1 MSTTN
6 KRGNPAQ
13 PSAPAAGTGWRIALV
28 VIPLFIGLFG
38 LAMLGGGIWLIAV
51 GGSPYYALAGAAL
64 LAGAVLLARRK
75 RGGQAVIGIAWLATL
90 AWAVWEVGFNG
101 WGLVPR
107 VVGVTVLF
115 MLALALS
122 PMMSPMLSQMPSRSP
137 AVGARRRALDPLQT
151 AAALAAIAVLAILGV
166 LVARE
171 GVRSVESA
179 QFPAVLAGA
188 VGGTTAD
195 WPTYGG
201 DASAQRYSALSQ
213 ITPDNVGRLERAFV
227 FHTGDLP
234 AKGERYS
241 PANTP
246 LKIGDDLLVCSAKN
260 ILFAVNA
267 ATGEQRWRY
276 DPQVPGEGIAHAAV
290 CRGVAVYTAPQ
301 LADDAAC
308 KTRVISTTL
317 DARIVAVDLRDGK
330 PCADFGGA
338 GGKPGQVDLWQDL
351 GKKVPGWY
359 SPTAAP
365 TVVRGVIVTGAQVRD
380 GQDEDAPSGV
390 IRGYDAVTG
399 QLAWA
404 WDLGNPDNVKGPAA
418 GQTYTRGTP
427 NMWTTAAGD
436 EALGLVYLP
445 ISNSSIDYFG
455 GNRSEAENKYSD
467 SLVAVDVTTGRDVWH
482 FQALQRDLWDYDLG
496 SQPSLLDYPGPDGKP
511 VAAILL
517 PTKQGDMYIFD
528 RATGKPLIPIG
539 SVKAPKLGSVE
550 PDFVADTQPTSL
562 WHSLRKDPK
571 TEADMWGFS
580 PVDQLM
586 CRIQFRQSN
595 YAGYLTPPSS
605 DKPWIQYPGYNG
617 GSDWGS
623 VAIDPVRRI
632 LIANYNDVPN
642 RSQLIPREQ
651 ANRMGVQPIYAS
663 KDANAKA
670 AGKGE
675 GGSSVYPQINAPY
688 AISVNA
694 GWRNIG
700 TGVPCTAPP
709 YGGIRA
715 VSLDTGETLWDGPLG
730 TARRNGPW
738 GIPSYIPFDIG
749 LPNNGGSV
757 VTAGGL
763 VFIGAATDNLFRA
776 IDIRTGKTVWTD
788 VLPAGG
794 QANPIAYEINGEQY
808 ILIAATGHAFM
819 ETGNSDAII
828 AYKLRK

>member
-1 MSTTN
+1 MSTDTIN
-6 KRGNPAQ
+6 QAGAAPL
-13 PSAPAAGTGWRIALV
+13 SALWRIAAIAL
-28 VIPLFIGLFG
+28 PLFIGLFG
-38 LAMLGGGIWLIAV
+38 VAMLVGGVWLIAL
-51 GGSPYYALAGAAL
+51 GGSWYYGLAGLALVIATVLLWRRKAAGQIIT
-64 LAGAVLLARRK
+64 GAVFA
-75 RGGQAVIGIAWLATL
+75 ASVV
-90 AWAVWEVGFNG
+90 WALWEVGFDG
-101 WGLVPR
+101 WGLIPR
-107 VVGVTVLF
+107 LTGITVLF
-115 MLALALS
+115 ILALALS
-122 PMMSPMLSQMPSRSP
+122 PVIRRSAPQPQRRWHP
-137 AVGARRRALDPLQT
+137 AQ
-151 AAALAAIAVLAILGV
+151 LGG
-166 LVARE
+166 L
-171 GVRSVESA
+171 
-179 QFPAVLAGA
+179 VLAGLTLLA
-188 VGGTTAD
+188 QGFLVSREAMTVEQALVSPSPAASSTIGTGAD
-195 WPTYGG
+195 WPFYGG
-201 DASAQRYSALSQ
+201 DANAQRYSRLNA
-213 ITPDNVGRLERAFV
+213 ITPENVGRLERAFV

-246 LKIGDDLLVCSAKN
+246 LKVGNDLFMCSAKN
-260 ILFAVNA
+260 ILIAVDA
-267 ATGEQRWRY
+267 ATGNEKWRF
-276 DPQVPGEGIAHAAV
+276 DPKVPTEGIAHAAV
-290 CRGVAVYTAPQ
+290 CRGVALYTAPE
-301 LADDAAC
+301 LPPDAAC
-308 KTRVISTTL
+308 KTRVISNTL
-317 DARIVAVDLRDGK
+317 DARLIAVDSKTGK
-330 PCADFGGA
+330 ACAGFG
-338 GGKPGQVDLWQDL
+338 KNGQVDLWTDL

-365 TVVRGVIVTGAQVRD
+365 TVVRGVIVSGAQVRD

-399 QLAWA
+399 ALAWA
-404 WDLGNPDNVKGPAA
+404 WDLGNPANVKGPAK

-427 NMWTTAAGD
+427 NMWTTAAAD

-445 ISNSSIDYFG
+445 ISNSSIDYYG
-455 GNRSEAENKYSD
+455 SNRSEAENRYSD

-482 FQALQRDLWDYDLG
+482 FQAMQRDLWDYDLG
-496 SQPSLLDYPGPDGKP
+496 SQPTLLEFPDKTGKP
-511 VAAILL
+511 VPAIVL
-517 PTKQGDMYIFD
+517 PTKQGDMYIFN
-528 RATGKPLIPIG
+528 RATGEPLTPIG
-539 SVKAPKLGSVE
+539 TIKAPKGGSVE
-550 PDFVADTQPTSL
+550 PEFVANTQPISL
-562 WHSLRKDPK
+562 WHSLRKRDK

-595 YAGYLTPPSS
+595 YSGYLTPPSA
-605 DKPWIQYPGYNG
+605 DRPWIQYPGYNG

-623 VAIDPVRRI
+623 VAIDPVRR
-632 LIANYNDVPN
+632 LIIVNYNDVPN
-642 RSQLIPREQ
+642 RSQLITREK
-651 ANRMGVQPIYAS
+651 ANALGVQPIYAS

-675 GGSSVYPQINAPY
+675 GGSSMYPQVNAPF

-715 VSLDTGETLWDGPLG
+715 VSLDTGKTVWDGPLG
-730 TARRNGPW
+730 TARRNGPF
-738 GIPSYIPFDIG
+738 GIPSGIPFSIG

-763 VFIGAATDNLFRA
+763 VFVGAATDNLFRA
-776 IDIRTGKTVWTD
+776 IDIKTGKTVWQD

-794 QANPIAYEINGEQY
+794 QANPISYEVNGEQY

>member
-1 MSTTN
+1 MSTIHN
-6 KRGNPAQ
+6 KKGAV
-13 PSAPAAGTGWRIALV
+13 ATGTVWRIALV
-28 VIPLFIGLFG
+28 AITLFIGLFG
-38 LAMLGGGIWLIAV
+38 LAMAVGGVWLIAV
-51 GGSPYYALAGAAL
+51 GGSWYYALAGAAL
-64 LAGAVLLARRK
+64 VAGGVLLARR
-75 RGGQAVIGIAWLATL
+75 RRAGQALIGAVWLATL
-90 AWAVWEVGFNG
+90 AWALWEVGFDG

-107 VVGVTVLF
+107 VVGVTVLL
-115 MLALALS
+115 MLALVLS
-122 PMMSPMLSQMPSRSP
+122 PLLD
-137 AVGARRRALDPLQT
+137 GARRTLDRVQ
-151 AAALAAIAVLAILGV
+151 A
-166 LVARE
+166 
-171 GVRSVESA
+171 
-179 QFPAVLAGA
+179 AGA
-188 VGGTTAD
+188 VASVAVLVMLGVTVARGGVRMADMAQLPTGGVATAD
-195 WPTYGG
+195 AAGGANGDWPFYGG
-201 DASAQRYSALSQ
+201 GANAQRYSTLNQ
-213 ITPDNVGRLERAFV
+213 ITPDNVNRLERAFV

-234 AKGERYS
+234 ARGERYS

-246 LKIGDDLLVCSAKN
+246 LKIGNDLLMCSAKN
-260 ILFAVNA
+260 ILIAVNA
-267 ATGEQRWRY
+267 ATGKERWRY
-276 DPQVPGEGIAHAAV
+276 DPEVASNAIPHAAV

-301 LADDAAC
+301 LAADAAC
-308 KTRVISTTL
+308 KTRVISNTL

-330 PCADFGGA
+330 PCEDFGQIA
-338 GGKPGQVDLWQDL
+338 GKPGQVDLWDGL

-359 SPTAAP
+359 APTAAP

-390 IRGYDAVTG
+390 IRGFNAVTG
-399 QLAWA
+399 ELAWA
-404 WDLGNPDNVKGPAA
+404 WDLGNPDNAHGPQA

-427 NMWTTAAGD
+427 NMWTTAVGD
-436 EALGLVYLP
+436 EKLGLVYLP
-445 ISNSSIDYFG
+445 VSNSSIDYFG
-455 GNRSEAENKYSD
+455 GNRSAAENKYSD
-467 SLVAVDVTTGRDVWH
+467 SLVALDVTTGRDVWH
-482 FQALQRDLWDYDLG
+482 FQAMQRDLWDYDLG
-496 SQPSLLDYPGPDGKP
+496 SQPSLLDWPDADGKP
-511 VAAILL
+511 VPAILL
-517 PTKQGDMYIFD
+517 PTKQGDMYVFD
-528 RATGKPLIPIG
+528 RATGEPLIPIG

-550 PDFVADTQPTSL
+550 PDVVADTQPSSG
-562 WHSLRKDPK
+562 WHTLRKRPK
-571 TEADMWGFS
+571 RESDMWGFS

-605 DKPWIQYPGYNG
+605 DRPWIQYPGYNG

-642 RSQLIPREQ
+642 RSQLIPRVQ
-651 ANRMGVQPIYAS
+651 ANKMGVQPIYAS
-663 KDANAKA
+663 ADANARA

-675 GGSSVYPQINAPY
+675 GGASVYPQVNAPY
-688 AISVNA
+688 AIRVNA

-715 VSLDTGETLWDGPLG
+715 VSLDTGKTIWDGPLG

>member
-1 MSTTN
+1 MSLNN
-6 KRGNPAQ
+6 KNGDARPGA
-13 PSAPAAGTGWRIALV
+13 GWRLAFIL
-28 VIPLFIGLFG
+28 ITLFIGLFG
-38 LAMLGGGIWLIAV
+38 LAMAIGGVWLIAV
-51 GGSPYYALAGAAL
+51 GGSWYYALAGLAL
-64 LAGAVLLARRK
+64 VAGSVQLARR
-75 RGGQAVIGIAWLATL
+75 RRNAQLIIGAAWVASL
-90 AWAVWEVGFNG
+90 AWALWEVGFDG

-115 MLALALS
+115 MLSLILS
-122 PMMSPMLSQMPSRSP
+122 PMLNAASR
-137 AVGARRRALDPLQT
+137 AVAAPVGPGGGRRNAFNRGQ
-151 AAALAAIAVLAILGV
+151 V
-166 LVARE
+166 
-171 GVRSVESA
+171 
-179 QFPAVLAGA
+179 AGA
-188 VGGTTAD
+188 VASLAVLLVLGVVVARGGVRMSDMAELPALANSAGSGTGAD
-195 WPTYGG
+195 WPFYGG
-201 DASAQRYSALSQ
+201 DANAQRYSGLNQ

-246 LKIGDDLLVCSAKN
+246 LKIGNDLLMCSAKN
-260 ILFAVNA
+260 ILIAVNA
-267 ATGEQRWRY
+267 ATGEERWRF
-276 DPQVPGEGIAHAAV
+276 DPEVPSNGIAHAAV
-290 CRGVAVYTAPQ
+290 CRGVATYTAPE
-301 LADDAAC
+301 LAPDAAC

-330 PCADFGGA
+330 PCADFGT
-338 GGKPGQVDLWQDL
+338 KGQVDLWKDL

-390 IRGYDAVTG
+390 IRGFNAVTG
-399 QLAWA
+399 ELAWA
-404 WDLGNPDNVKGPAA
+404 WDLGNPDNIHGPKE

-427 NMWTTAAGD
+427 NMWTTAVGD
-436 EALGLVYLP
+436 EKLGLVYLP
-445 ISNSSIDYFG
+445 ISNSSIDYYG

-482 FQALQRDLWDYDLG
+482 FQAMHRDLWDYDLG
-496 SQPSLLDYPGPDGKP
+496 SQPSMLDYPGADGKP

-550 PDFVADTQPTSL
+550 PSVVSDTQPTSG
-562 WHSLRKDPK
+562 WHSLRPEPK
-571 TEADMWGFS
+571 TEASMWGFS
-580 PVDQLM
+580 PIDQLM

-632 LIANYNDVPN
+632 VIANYNDVPN

-651 ANRMGVQPIYAS
+651 ADKMGVKPIYAS
-663 KDANAKA
+663 ADANAKA

-688 AISVNA
+688 AIKVNA

-715 VSLDTGETLWDGPLG
+715 ISLDTGKTIWDGPLG

-776 IDIRTGKTVWTD
+776 IDIKTGKTVWTD

-794 QANPIAYEINGEQY
+794 QANPIVYEVNGEQY
-808 ILIAATGHAFM
+808 VLIAATGHAFM

-828 AYKLRK
+828 AYKLKK

>member
-1 MSTTN
+1 MSLNN
-6 KRGNPAQ
+6 KNGDARP
-13 PSAPAAGTGWRIALV
+13 GTGWRLAFIL
-28 VIPLFIGLFG
+28 ITLFIGLFG
-38 LAMLGGGIWLIAV
+38 LAMAIGGVWLIAV
-51 GGSPYYALAGAAL
+51 GGSLYYALAGLALVAGSVQLVRRRRNAQFIIGAAWV
-64 LAGAVLLARRK
+64 AS
-75 RGGQAVIGIAWLATL
+75 L
-90 AWAVWEVGFNG
+90 AWALWEVGFDG

-115 MLALALS
+115 MLSLILS
-122 PMMSPMLSQMPSRSP
+122 PVLNAASR
-137 AVGARRRALDPLQT
+137 AVAAPVDAGGGRRNALNRGQV
-151 AAALAAIAVLAILGV
+151 AGVVASVAVLLVVGV
-166 LVARE
+166 VVARG
-171 GVRSVESA
+171 GVRMADMA
-179 QFPAVLAGA
+179 QLPAPANGA
-188 VGGTTAD
+188 VSGTGAD
-195 WPTYGG
+195 WPFYGG
-201 DASAQRYSALSQ
+201 DVNAQRYSVLNQ
-213 ITPDNVGRLERAFV
+213 ITPENVGRLERAFV

-246 LKIGDDLLVCSAKN
+246 LKIGNDLLMCSAKN
-260 ILFAVNA
+260 ILIAVNA
-267 ATGEQRWRY
+267 ATGEERWRF
-276 DPQVPGEGIAHAAV
+276 DPEVPSNGIAHAAV
-290 CRGVAVYTAPQ
+290 CRGVATYTAPE
-301 LADDAAC
+301 LAPDAAC

-317 DARIVAVDLRDGK
+317 DARLVAVDLRDGK

-338 GGKPGQVDLWQDL
+338 AGKPGQVDLWKDL
-351 GKKVPGWY
+351 GQKVPGWY

-365 TVVRGVIVTGAQVRD
+365 TVVRNVIVVGAQVRD

-390 IRGYDAVTG
+390 IRGFNAVTG
-399 QLAWA
+399 ELAWA
-404 WDLGNPDNVKGPAA
+404 WDLGNPDNIHGPKE

-427 NMWTTAAGD
+427 NMWTTAVGD
-436 EALGLVYLP
+436 EKLGLVYLP
-445 ISNSSIDYFG
+445 ISNSSIDYYG

-482 FQALQRDLWDYDLG
+482 FQAMHRDLWDYDLG
-496 SQPSLLDYPGPDGKP
+496 SQPSMLDYPGADGKP

-550 PDFVADTQPTSL
+550 PSVVSDTQPTSG
-562 WHSLRKDPK
+562 WHSLRPEPK
-571 TEADMWGFS
+571 TEASMWGFS

-642 RSQLIPREQ
+642 RSQVIPREQ
-651 ANRMGVQPIYAS
+651 ADKMGVKPIYAS
-663 KDANAKA
+663 ADANAKA

-715 VSLDTGETLWDGPLG
+715 VSLDTGKTIWDGPLG

-749 LPNNGGSV
+749 LPNNGGAV
-757 VTAGGL
+757 ITAGGL

-776 IDIRTGKTVWTD
+776 IDIKTGKTVWTD

-794 QANPIAYEINGEQY
+794 QANPIAYEVNGEQY

-828 AYKLRK
+828 AYKLKK